1 MNIAIIGA
9 TGLVGKKIAFLLENR
24 NFPLNQFIPI
34 ASTQSLG
41 KSYTFKDKLYQL
53 TTIDIFIENNIKNQD
68 KFIIF
73 FASSKEVSK
82 KYIFTILELNKN
94 AWIIDNSSEYRLTP
108 NVPLVIP
115 EINATQI
122 TSKSRLIANP
132 NCSTAQLVMALHP
145 LHVKY
150 NIKRVLVST
159 YQSVSGA
166 GYPGINQLKQERAG
180 QDAIE
185 DLNPIFPAKIDMN
198 CIPMCDTLHD
208 NGYTGEELK
217 LERETPKILGDYTIK
232 ISATAVRVPVI
243 GGHSESVN
251 IEFENEFELDD
262 IIHMFNNTPGVIIK
276 DLACPIDVENEENVW
291 VSRIRRDFSQCNTL
305 NLWIVADNL
314 MKGAALNA
322 VQIAEY
328 IHFKYNNANNVSLI
342 GMAAAG
348 KSHISSLL
356 SKKIN
361 WELKEMDH
369 LIEEKYNTSLSELIE
384 TRGNEE
390 FKQIEENIT
399 LELSGKNNIIST
411 GGSIVYSEK
420 AMKHLKNNSLIVYLD
435 TPLET
440 ILQRIPNPVER
451 GIVLEPG
458 DTLKQLYDKRK
469 ILYEKYYDVKIDC
482 RDKNDEIICKE
493 ILQYLV

>member
-24 NFPLNQFIPI
+24 NFPINKFIPI
-34 ASTQSLG
+34 ASSESLG
-41 KSYTFKDKLYQL
+41 KNYTFKDKLYQL
-53 TTIDIFIENNIKNQD
+53 TTIDIFIENTMKKQE

-82 KYIFTILELNKN
+82 KYILTILELNKN

-115 EINATQI
+115 EVNAEQI
-122 TSKSRLIANP
+122 TNNTRLIANP

-150 NIKRVLVST
+150 NIKRVVVST

-180 QDAIE
+180 EDAIGN
-185 DLNPIFPAKIDMN
+185 LNPIFPSKIDMN
-198 CIPMCDTLHD
+198 CIPMCDILHD

-217 LERETPKILGDYTIK
+217 LERETPKILGDYNIK
-232 ISATAVRVPVI
+232 ISATAIRVPVI

-251 IEFENEFELDD
+251 IAFENEFELHD
-262 IIHMFNNTPGVIIK
+262 IIHMFNNTPGVIVK

-291 VSRIRRDFSQCNTL
+291 VSRIRRDFSQPNTL

-328 IHFKYNNANNVSLI
+328 LHFKYLNVKNISLI

-348 KSHISSLL
+348 KSHISYLL
-356 SKKIN
+356 SKKTF
-361 WELKEMDH
+361 WHLKEMDD
-369 LIEEKYNTSLSELIE
+369 IIQEKYSTSLSELIKKH
-384 TRGNEE
+384 GNDG
-390 FKQIEENIT
+390 FKQIEEDMT
-399 LELSGKNNIIST
+399 LSISGENNIIST
-411 GGSIVYSEK
+411 GGSIVYSKK
-420 AMKHLKNNSLIVYLD
+420 AMQHLKNISLVIYLD
-435 TPLET
+435 TPLES
-440 ILQRIPNPVER
+440 ILERIPDPVER
-451 GIVLEPG
+451 GIVLNNNE
-458 DTLKQLYDKRK
+458 TLEELYRNRK
-469 ILYEKYYDVKIDC
+469 ELYEKYSDVKISC
-482 RDKNDEIICKE
+482 SNEKE
-493 ILQYLV
+493 ICNQILYYLV

>member
-41 KSYTFKDKLYQL
+41 NSYTFKDKLYQL
-53 TTIDIFIENNIKNQD
+53 TTIDIFIENNIKNQE

-94 AWIIDNSSEYRLTP
+94 AWIIDNSSEYRLTQ

-122 TSKSRLIANP
+122 TSKTRLIANP

-150 NIKRVLVST
+150 NIKRVVVST

-217 LERETPKILGDYTIK
+217 LERETPKILGDYSIK

-291 VSRIRRDFSQCNTL
+291 VSRIRRDFSQPNSL
-305 NLWIVADNL
+305 NLWIVANNL

-328 IHFKYNNANNVSLI
+328 IYFKYYNVKNISLI

-348 KSHISSLL
+348 KSHISYLL
-356 SKKIN
+356 SKKTF
-361 WELKEMDH
+361 WHLKEMDD
-369 LIEEKYNTSLSELIE
+369 IIQEKYSTSLSELIKKH
-384 TRGNEE
+384 GNDG
-390 FKQIEENIT
+390 FKQIEEDMT
-399 LELSGKNNIIST
+399 LSISGENNIIST

-420 AMKHLKNNSLIVYLD
+420 AMQHLKNISLIIYLD

-440 ILQRIPNPVER
+440 ILQRIPDPVQR
-451 GIVLEPG
+451 GIVLNKDE
-458 DTLKQLYDKRK
+458 TLEQLYHNRK
-469 ILYEKYYDVKIDC
+469 ELYEKYSDIKISSS
-482 RDKNDEIICKE
+482 NEEEICNQ
-493 ILQYLV
+493 ILHYLV